1 MDFGTL
7 ERPAYTA
14 KRLIRE
20 LRKWNLAPLG
30 AVLVVVIL
38 CAGAFAFVVTA
49 HDNPTDFEG
58 MIRSYFATKPG
69 SRVPPDRIRMIEV
82 PRCIPYAY
90 SGKTIYKCSISFED
104 QGFVECFTFDHDR
117 VTSSFADR
125 KLGCDLVGWDPSS
138 KSLVVL

>member
-104 QGFVECFTFDHDR
+104 HR
-117 VTSSFADR
+117 SSFSNDHGLPLEAARSRPSAAAATRQSGNDR
-125 KLGCDLVGWDPSS
+125 
-138 KSLVVL
+138 